1 MSKEISWQKKED
13 CFKLLSKDEKEII
26 YMKKTFFVF
35 ISLSS
40 TLAPKKKKT
49 NIPLRKFPPW
59 FASEPRDYVKKIHL
73 TLF

>member
-40 TLAPKKKKT
+40 TLAPEET
-49 NIPLRKFPPW
+49 NIILLREFPPC
-59 FASEPRDYVKKIHL
+59 FASEPRDYVTKIHL
-73 TLF
+73 TLS